1 MVLVNHVILQNN
13 IPSRL
18 HFRDHRIQARTI
30 TDPTT
35 RQPVIRN
42 TLEFDVDRLDSRP
55 VGAVFSTMAEKLAGL
70 FEPYLKDKSYVNFDY
85 IITQAGDGY
94 LRTWTVKVEPLVR

>member
-1 MVLVNHVILQNN
+1 MVLVNHVMLQNN
-13 IPSRL
+13 VPSRL
-18 HFRDHRIQARTI
+18 HFINHRIQPRTI
-30 TDPTT
+30 TDPNT

-70 FEPYLKDKSYVNFDY
+70 FEPYLGDRSYVNFDFV
-85 IITQAGDGY
+85 ITQTGDGY